1 MVLDV
6 TGLSLAPS
14 NPFGTTLKN
23 IHFTV
28 RAGEIL
34 GLGGVAGNGQ
44 DELLAALSGE
54 ALTAADAIKVKGAG
68 IGHLGPNARRARGI
82 LAAPEERLG
91 HAAAPDMSLT
101 ENALLTGGIR
111 ENLTNNGFVNWSGA
125 TDFAK
130 KIIEKFDVRTPG
142 THVAARALSGGN
154 LQKFVIGREVLQ
166 RPEVL
171 VVNQPTWGV
180 DAAAAAAIRQAL
192 LDLAAGGAAILVISQ
207 DLDELMEISDRFGA
221 LNEGRLSD
229 IRPTAGLTIEEIG
242 LMMGGRPWDGS
253 CPSGHGHTRRSQ
265 RMIALEKRPTPSR
278 TLSLATPLIAVVIT
292 MIMGGVLFAVLGKN
306 PFEAIRTIFWDP
318 VFGEF
323 AFYYRP
329 QLLVKAAPLVLIAI
343 GLSLGFKAG
352 IWNIGA
358 EGQYIIGALTGAAFG
373 LAFYPTENVLIFPAM
388 VLAGALGGWAWG
400 MIPALLK
407 VRFGTNEILVSLMLV
422 YVADQLLAS
431 MSLGLLRNP
440 EGMGFPGSRNFGDY
454 PAASSWINEAAGLH
468 WGMAFAFIAVIF
480 AYVLLNRH
488 ILGFNIR
495 LTGEAPR
502 AARFAGVN
510 PSRLILFCLGT
521 SGALAGMAGLFEV
534 SGPSGQV
541 NIDFASGYGFTA
553 IIVAFLGRLH
563 PVGILLAALLMALTY
578 VGGDLAQGNLGLPSA
593 AIQVFQGMLLFF
605 LLALDLLT
613 NYRVVLK
620 TKGAA

>member
-1 MVLDV
+1 
-6 TGLSLAPS
+6 
-14 NPFGTTLKN
+14 
-23 IHFTV
+23 
-28 RAGEIL
+28 
-34 GLGGVAGNGQ
+34 
-44 DELLAALSGE
+44 
-54 ALTAADAIKVKGAG
+54 
-68 IGHLGPNARRARGI
+68 
-82 LAAPEERLG
+82 
-91 HAAAPDMSLT
+91 
-101 ENALLTGGIR
+101 
-111 ENLTNNGFVNWSGA
+111 
-125 TDFAK
+125 
-130 KIIEKFDVRTPG
+130 
-142 THVAARALSGGN
+142 
-154 LQKFVIGREVLQ
+154 
-166 RPEVL
+166 
-171 VVNQPTWGV
+171 
-180 DAAAAAAIRQAL
+180 
-192 LDLAAGGAAILVISQ
+192 
-207 DLDELMEISDRFGA
+207 
-221 LNEGRLSD
+221 
-229 IRPTAGLTIEEIG
+229 
-242 LMMGGRPWDGS
+242 
-253 CPSGHGHTRRSQ
+253 
-265 RMIALEKRPTPSR
+265 MIALEKRPTPSR
-278 TLSLATPLIAVVIT
+278 ALSLATPLIAVAIT
-292 MIMGGVLFAVLGKN
+292 MIMGGLLFSVLGKN

-318 VFGEF
+318 VLGEF

-358 EGQYIIGALTGAAFG
+358 EGQYIMGAICGAAVG
-373 LAFYPTENVLIFPAM
+373 LAVYPTETRLIFPLM
-388 VLAGALGGWAWG
+388 IVAGALGGWAWG

-440 EGMGFPGSRNFGDY
+440 EGMGFPGSRNFSDY
-454 PAASSWINEAAGLH
+454 PAANSWINEAAGLH

-480 AYVLLNRH
+480 SYILLNRH

-510 PSRLILFCLGT
+510 PTRLILFCLGT

-534 SGPSGQV
+534 TGPSGQI